1 MATLSTLTLTA
12 DGTVDSTN
20 LAAVGIGTGFWD
32 RCNSTPDGGSANYVH
47 NASNSGGTW
56 TAWFALTN
64 VDADFSSMLTLNIDV
79 DVLATGFANDTCSL
93 TARIAEA
100 DSSTT
105 WLTDSLTV
113 ATETDT
119 TRTQPNF
126 AFAGLTGSKAQWDA
140 AHILFSWVYVKNQQP
155 DAASLRLFGLDIDG
169 TYTPA
174 AAGSVKQLA
183 ALGVG

>member
-32 RCNSTPDGGSANYVH
+32 RCNSTPDGGSSSYVH
-47 NASNSGGTW
+47 NISSVTATW

-79 DVLATGFANDTCSL
+79 DVLATGFSNDTCTL
-93 TARIAEA
+93 QARIADGDA
-100 DSSTT
+100 STT
-105 WLTDSLTV
+105 WLTADATV
-113 ATETDT
+113 GSEADT
-119 TRTQPNF
+119 TRTQRNVSF
-126 AFAGLTGSKAQWDA
+126 GELTGIKSQWDA
-140 AHILFSWVYVKNQQP
+140 AHIQFSWNYTKVSGP
-155 DAASLRLFGLDIDG
+155 DNASLRLFGLDIDG

>member
-12 DGTVDSTN
+12 DGTVDSIN

-32 RCNSTPDGGSANYVH
+32 RCNSTPDGGSSNYVH
-47 NASNSGGTW
+47 NISSVTATW

-105 WLTDSLTV
+105 WLTDSVTV
-113 ATETDT
+113 ATKADT
-119 TRTQPNF
+119 TRTQRNV
-126 AFAGLTGSKAQWDA
+126 AFGSLTGSKAQWDS
-140 AHILFSWVYVKNQQP
+140 AHILFSWAYTKQAGP
-155 DAASLRLFGLDIDG
+155 DNANLRLFGLDIDG